1 MTNEYDDNG
10 EYEDWPSKKKQR
22 KYKRWQKVSTSN
34 FRCGNCLSM
43 VFNETAIGT
52 VQRNHCNTCLWSKHV
67 DTKPGNR
74 DSDCHSRM
82 EPLALTF
89 KHAGVDKYG
98 KERVGDVMLVHM
110 CTGCETPNIN
120 RIAGDDSCSKIMDTF
135 NKSLSLDDAKI
146 DIIETHGIKILREED
161 RQHLEIALFG
171 KPLEQN

>member
-43 VFNETAIGT
+43 VFNEAAIGT

-74 DSDCHSRM
+74 DSECQSRM

-98 KERVGDVMLVHM
+98 RERVGDVMLVHM
-110 CTGCETPNIN
+110 CKGCNDININ
-120 RIAGDDSCSKIMDTF
+120 RIAGDDLPSVIMDIF
-135 NKSLSLDDAKI
+135 NQSLSLDVSTQELMKQNG
-146 DIIETHGIKILREED
+146 IEILKAED
-161 RQHLEIALFG
+161 RETLEVAIFG
-171 KPLEQN
+171 RPQ